1 MRKPLQDALAETE
14 KKLVS
19 VQSLVSKGNAR
30 VLTLQQEN
38 DRLKAVERTSDT
50 MKAELEHL
58 QGVEEEVEQY
68 RRLNVNPKDL
78 ETFKNN
84 KDAIRHYLK
93 LLPKLI
99 ECVTAAPHP

>member
-14 KKLVS
+14 KKLAS
-19 VQSLVSKGNAR
+19 TQDLAFKEHAKI
-30 VLTLQQEN
+30 TALQQEN
-38 DRLKAVERTSDT
+38 EKFKAMRLVPDD
-50 MKAELEHL
+50 MKAEMERL
-58 QGVEEEVEQY
+58 QGIEREVEQY

-93 LLPKLI
+93 LVPMLL
-99 ECVTAAPHP
+99 E